1 MPYKKE
7 EFKMKRTGLIFGLTL
22 SIAMLLCTLSV
33 LIRPVFAEECTANCG
48 RGKVTCYGHSC
59 RAKDGEGCQSWDQ
72 NGKLI
77 IEIPCSRE
85 MELL

>member
-48 RGKVTCYGHSC
+48 RGRVTCYGHSC
-59 RAKDGEGCQSWDQ
+59 RAKDGEGCQSVGPERYFDPLDC
-72 NGKLI
+72 NK
-77 IEIPCSRE
+77 E
-85 MELL
+85 MEIL